1 MSGATTSRGDGA
13 GDDGVWTITITNP
26 VARNA
31 LDDETRRALLGAL
44 YDAMDA
50 PAGECRAVV
59 LTGEGST
66 FCAGG
71 DLRSMST
78 DDRPAIAAR
87 MGELHRIADLL
98 LRGPRPVV
106 AAVEG
111 AAYGSGLSMVAAS
124 DVVVAASDARFCA
137 PFTRVGVAPDVG
149 VLWALPRRVGMGRAR
164 EMALLAEPV
173 GAGEAAA
180 MGLVDRLVAP
190 GEALAAALD
199 VARKLAARAPLAVAA
214 TKRMLVESAGPLE
227 AVLAAE
233 LEEQARLLGSA
244 DFAEGRTAFF
254 DGRAPE
260 FGGN

>member
-13 GDDGVWTITITNP
+13 GGDDGVWTITITNP

-173 GAGEAAA
+173 GAGEA
-180 MGLVDRLVAP
+180 
-190 GEALAAALD
+190 LAAALD